1 MKRICRIAWAIVIIV
16 VVLLVVLTGAS
27 FYMLD
32 YSLSPDATRENA
44 DLSYRQLY
52 EDYPETAAWV
62 DSLRRKDALRDTFL
76 TMANGERHH
85 AYYVHK
91 GSRKTVLV
99 IHGWRDQAIKYF
111 FLGRM
116 YERELGYNIVMP
128 DLHASGKSEGE
139 AIGMGWNDRLD
150 VMQWMQTFQTDTMVV
165 HGVSM
170 GAATT
175 MMLSSMQMP
184 KGVKYLR
191 FIEDCGY
198 TSVWDEFNGQL
209 KEQFGLP
216 AFPLLYTTSL
226 LCRLRYGWDF
236 SEASALNVVAKSPYP
251 MLFIHGDKDT
261 FVPTEMV
268 YRLYD
273 AKPEPKML
281 WVVPGVGH
289 ALSYKT
295 HQAEYTKKVHDF
307 LETPSVPLFRGLFVY
322 SEIMLNFAAD

>member
-1 MKRICRIAWAIVIIV
+1 MKRICRIAWAIAIIV

-91 GSRKTVLV
+91 GSRKTALV

-236 SEASALNVVAKSPYP
+236 SEASALNVVAKSPLLVMP
-251 MLFIHGDKDT
+251 CH
-261 FVPTEMV
+261 
-268 YRLYD
+268 
-273 AKPEPKML
+273 
-281 WVVPGVGH
+281 
-289 ALSYKT
+289 
-295 HQAEYTKKVHDF
+295 TKHIRQNIPRRF
-307 LETPSVPLFRGLFVY
+307 TTSWRPPRSPCLGGMRGGSQTQEITSVPIFL
-322 SEIMLNFAAD
+322 I

>member
-32 YSLSPDATRENA
+32 YSLSP
-44 DLSYRQLY
+44 
-52 EDYPETAAWV
+52 YPETAAWV

-91 GSRKTVLV
+91 GSRKTAFV

-175 MMLSSMQMP
+175 MMLSSMQKP

-236 SEASALNVVAKSPYP
+236 SEASALNVVAKWYIAS
-251 MLFIHGDKDT
+251 M
-261 FVPTEMV
+261 
-268 YRLYD
+268 
-273 AKPEPKML
+273 
-281 WVVPGVGH
+281 
-289 ALSYKT
+289 
-295 HQAEYTKKVHDF
+295 
-307 LETPSVPLFRGLFVY
+307 TPSLSLRCYGLFQVLVMPCHTKHIRQNIPRRFTT
-322 SEIMLNFAAD
+322 SWRPPRSPCLGER

>member
-1 MKRICRIAWAIVIIV
+1 MKRICRIAWVIGMIVA
-16 VVLLVVLTGAS
+16 VLLVVLTGAS

-32 YSLSPDATRENA
+32 YSLSPDPMREDA
-44 DLSYRQLY
+44 DSCYRQLY
-52 EDYPETAAWV
+52 EDYPETAEWV

-76 TMANGERHH
+76 TMASGERHH
-85 AYYVHK
+85 AYYVNK
-91 GSRKTVLV
+91 GSQKTALV
-99 IHGWRDQAIKYF
+99 IHGWRDQAIKFF
-111 FLGRM
+111 FLG
-116 YERELGYNIVMP
+116 
-128 DLHASGKSEGE
+128 SE

-184 KGVKYLR
+184 KDIKDLR

-198 TSVWDEFNGQL
+198 TSVWDEFDGQL

-226 LCRLRYGWDF
+226 LCRLRYGWSF
-236 SEASALNVVAKSPYP
+236 GEASLCRLRYGWSFGEASALNEVAKCPYP

-273 AKPEPKML
+273 AKPEPKAL
-281 WVVPGVGH
+281 WVVSDTEH
-289 ALSYKT
+289 AQSYKT
-295 HQAEYTKKVHDF
+295 HQAEYTVKVHDY
-307 LETPSVPLFRGLFVY
+307 LMT
-322 SEIMLNFAAD
+322 IK

>member
-1 MKRICRIAWAIVIIV
+1 MKRVCKIAWVIVIIV
-16 VVLLVVLTGAS
+16 AVLLVVLTGAS

-32 YSLSPDATRENA
+32 YSLSADPTREDA
-44 DLSYRQLY
+44 DSCYRQLY
-52 EDYPETAAWV
+52 EDYPETAEWV
-62 DSLRRKDALRDTFL
+62 DSLRRQDALRDTFL
-76 TMANGERHH
+76 TMASGERHH
-85 AYYVHK
+85 AYYVNK
-91 GSRKTVLV
+91 GSQKTALV
-99 IHGWRDQAIKYF
+99 IHGWRDQAIKFF

-184 KGVKYLR
+184 KGIKDLR

-198 TSVWDEFNGQL
+198 TSVWDEFDGQL

-226 LCRLRYGWDF
+226 LCRLRYGWSF
-236 SEASALNVVAKSPYP
+236 GEASALNEVAKCPYP
-251 MLFIHGDKDT
+251 MLFIHGNKDT

-273 AKPEPKML
+273 AKPSAKSL
-281 WVVPGVGH
+281 WIADDAIH
-289 ALSYKT
+289 AQSYKI
-295 HQAEYTKKVHDF
+295 HKSEYVEHIRQAISPVAH
-307 LETPSVPLFRGLFVY
+307 P
-322 SEIMLNFAAD
+322 

>member
-1 MKRICRIAWAIVIIV
+1 MKKAAIWIA
-16 VVLLVVLTGAS
+16 VLLVIMVVCVVGGS
-27 FYMLD
+27 CYMLD
-32 YSLSPDATRENA
+32 YALAPDPNRKDTAICFRKLFE
-44 DLSYRQLY
+44 Q
-52 EDYPETAAWV
+52 YPETKPWV
-62 DSLRRKDALRDTFL
+62 DSLQRIHALKDTFV
-76 TMANGERHH
+76 TMPTRSNERHH
-85 AYYVHK
+85 AYYVNK
-91 GSRKTVLV
+91 GSQRTAFV
-99 IHGWRDQAIKYF
+99 IHGWRDQAIKF
-111 FLGRM
+111 FYLGRM

-150 VMQWMQTFQTDTMVV
+150 LMQWIQTFQTDTIVV

-184 KGVKYLR
+184 KGIKDIR

-198 TSVWDEFNGQL
+198 TNVWDEFEGQL

-216 AFPLLYTTSL
+216 AFPLLYTSSL
-226 LCRLRYGWDF
+226 LCRLRYGWSF
-236 SEASALNVVAKSPYP
+236 GEASALNEVAKCPYP

-273 AKPEPKML
+273 AKPEPKVL
-281 WVVPGVGH
+281 WVVSDTEH
-289 ALSYKT
+289 AQSYKT
-295 HQAEYTKKVHDF
+295 HQAEYTVKVHDY
-307 LETPSVPLFRGLFVY
+307 LMT
-322 SEIMLNFAAD
+322 IK